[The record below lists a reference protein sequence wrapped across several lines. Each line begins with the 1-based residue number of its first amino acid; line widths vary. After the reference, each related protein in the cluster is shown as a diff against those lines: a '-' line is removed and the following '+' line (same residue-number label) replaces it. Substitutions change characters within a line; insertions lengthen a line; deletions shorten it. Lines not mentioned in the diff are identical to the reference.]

1 MATKTIQQ
9 WFDEYAESHQN
20 HTNKLIHWICIPA
33 IFFSIVCL
41 LSLVPVAGVL
51 NLAGVIMLFATLFY
65 ARLSPKLAVGMVLF
79 YALCFLGAK
88 WLGAWSIPL
97 WISALIIF
105 VVAWIGQFIGHHI
118 EGKKPSFVK
127 DLRFLLIGPAWLMG
141 FVYKWLGLGIKVPLD
156 SKKTWH

>member
-1 MATKTIQQ
+1 MAAKTIQQ

-51 NLAGVIMLFATLFY
+51 NLAAVIMLFATLFY

-79 YALCFLGAK
+79 YVLCFLGAK

-97 WISALIIF
+97 WITAVTIF

-118 EGKKPSFVK
+118 EGKKPSFIK
-127 DLRFLLIGPAWLMG
+127 DLQFLLIGPAWLMG
-141 FVYKWLGLGIKVPLD
+141 FVYKKLGVGY
-156 SKKTWH
+156 

>member
-1 MATKTIQQ
+1 MAAKTIQQ
-9 WFDEYAESHQN
+9 WFDAYAESHQN

-79 YALCFLGAK
+79 YVLCYLGAN
-88 WLGAWSIPL
+88 WLGALSIQL
-97 WISALIIF
+97 WISAVSIF

-118 EGKKPSFVK
+118 EGKKPSFIK
-127 DLRFLLIGPAWLMG
+127 DLQFLLIGPAWLMG
-141 FVYKWLGLGIKVPLD
+141 FIYKKLGVGY
-156 SKKTWH
+156 